1 MPEASHP
8 TDLTAGTD
16 AETGIVRPRRPPRLA
31 AAVQRRVAQAVVGIG
46 LRDRLALLEQ
56 RKALHASIT
65 EPDRIARW
73 QVDAFNQVWKGA
85 TTRFRFYADWQ
96 RRYGLPDQV
105 SDLAALRDFPVLR
118 KADIEASLETIAQD
132 ASPCRFVGTGGSTGP
147 SCWFPRSDEDDRLL
161 HSNMYL
167 GRSWA
172 GIRPG
177 DDIVLIWG
185 HDHLYGFGAK
195 GRIVKAKRRAMD
207 WLIGTRRLDVYRLDD
222 ESVAAYFA
230 AICSRPGAVV
240 VGYVS
245 AIRKLLQFIEQS
257 GADGRAARV
266 RSVIFC
272 SETVF
277 PKDIERVRTILG
289 STPLIEYGM
298 GETGV
303 MAYSRPDSTALSFFW
318 DAFHCHVAAGGE
330 LVVTTLQPRHFP
342 LINYG
347 TGDRVEALEGGTTLP
362 FRCARIVGRTRDL
375 IGLRL
380 RDGRIVETHSEALED
395 CLDLV
400 PEVRSYFIHQK
411 GDAIDIAVRIEPRG
425 ELEQVRRRFLRV
437 IDRQFPGVDEAKLTF
452 SWLQGEPRT
461 IAGKRQYIL
470 RE

>member
-1 MPEASHP
+1 M
-8 TDLTAGTD
+8 DLTTSTD
-16 AETGIVRPRRPPRLA
+16 PETWIVRPSRPPRLA

-46 LRDRLALLEQ
+46 LADRLALLER

-73 QVDAFNQVWKGA
+73 QVDAFNQVWQGA
-85 TTRFRFYADWQ
+85 TKRFRFYADWQ
-96 RRYGLPDQV
+96 RRYGLPDQL
-105 SDLAALRDFPVLR
+105 SGLTALSDFPVLR
-118 KADIEASLETIAQD
+118 KADIEANLATIARD
-132 ASPCRFVGTGGSTGP
+132 ASPCRFAGTGGSTGP

-172 GIRPG
+172 GVRPG

-185 HDHLYGFGAK
+185 HDHLYGFGVK
-195 GRIVKAKRRAMD
+195 GQVVKAKRRAMD

-222 ESVAAYFA
+222 DSVAAYFA
-230 AICSRPGAVV
+230 AICARPGSVV

-245 AIRKLLQFIEQS
+245 AVRKLLQFIERS

-266 RSVIFC
+266 RRVIFC

-289 STPLIEYGM
+289 STPLVEYGM

-303 MAYSRPDSTALSFFW
+303 MAYSRPDSTVLTFLW
-318 DAFHCHVAAGGE
+318 DAFHCHVTAGEE

-347 TGDRVEALEGGTTLP
+347 TGDRVEALEGRTTLP

-380 RDGRIVETHSEALED
+380 RDGAIVETHSELLED

-425 ELEQVRRRFLRV
+425 ELDTVRRRFLRV
-437 IDRQFPGVDEAKLTF
+437 VNQQFPGVDESKLTF
-452 SWLQGEPRT
+452 SWLEGEPRT

>member
-1 MPEASHP
+1 MDMTTGRDWEA
-8 TDLTAGTD
+8 DIA
-16 AETGIVRPRRPPRLA
+16 RRSRRPRLA
-31 AAVQRRVAQAVVGIG
+31 AALQRRVSKAVVGIG

-65 EPDRIARW
+65 EPDRMARW
-73 QVDAFNQVWKGA
+73 QVDAFNQVWRGA
-85 TTRFRFYADWQ
+85 TTRYRFYADW
-96 RRYGLPDQV
+96 RRRHGLPEQLG
-105 SDLAALRDFPVLR
+105 DLAALRDFPVLR
-118 KADIEASLETIAQD
+118 KADIEASLESIAQD
-132 ASPCRFVGTGGSTGP
+132 AAPCRFAGTGGSSGP
-147 SCWFPRSDEDDRLL
+147 SCWFPRSDGDDRLL
-161 HSNMYL
+161 HSSMYL

-185 HDHLYGFGAK
+185 HEHLYGFGAK
-195 GRIVKAKRRAMD
+195 GHVVKAKRRAMD
-207 WLIGTRRLDVYRLDD
+207 WLIGTRRLNVYHLDD
-222 ESVAAYFA
+222 NSVAAYFD

-245 AIRKLLQFIEQS
+245 AIRKLLQYVESS
-257 GADGRAARV
+257 GIDGRKARV
-266 RSVIFC
+266 RGVIFC

-303 MAYSRPDSTALSFFW
+303 MAYSRPDNTALTFFW
-318 DAFHCHVAAGGE
+318 DAIRCHVAAGDE
-330 LVVTTLQPRHFP
+330 LIVTTLQPRHFP

-347 TGDRVEALEGGTTLP
+347 TGDRVEPLDGPATLP
-362 FRCARIVGRTRDL
+362 FRCARIIGRTRDVL
-375 IGLRL
+375 ALRL
-380 RDGRIVETHSEALED
+380 CDERIVETHSELLED

-400 PEVRSYFIHQK
+400 SEVRSYFIHQK
-411 GDAIDIAVRIEPRG
+411 GEAIDIAVRVEPRA
-425 ELEQVRRRFLRV
+425 ELDAVRRRFLQV
-437 IDRQFPGVDEAKLTF
+437 VSGQLPGIDEATLTF
-452 SWLQGEPRT
+452 SRLEREPRT

>member
-1 MPEASHP
+1 M
-8 TDLTAGTD
+8 DLTIGRN
-16 AETGIVRPRRPPRLA
+16 AETGSIRRSPPPRLTA
-31 AAVQRRVAQAVVGIG
+31 ALQRRVSQAVVGVG
-46 LRDRLALLEQ
+46 LADRLALLEQ
-56 RKALHASIT
+56 RKALHAAIT
-65 EPDRIARW
+65 EPESIARW
-73 QVDAFNQVWKGA
+73 QVDAFNKAWRSA
-85 TTRFRFYADWQ
+85 TRRFRFYADW
-96 RRYGLPDQV
+96 RRRHGLPDQLR
-105 SDLAALRDFPVLR
+105 DLAALRDFPVLR
-118 KADIEASLETIAQD
+118 KADIEASLATIAAD
-132 ASPCRFVGTGGSTGP
+132 ASPCRFAATGGSTGP
-147 SCWFPRSDEDDRLL
+147 SCRFPRSDEDDRQL

-172 GIRPG
+172 GVRPG

-222 ESVAAYFA
+222 QSVAGYYA
-230 AICSRPGAVV
+230 AICARPGTVV

-245 AIRKLLQFIEQS
+245 AIRKLLQFIERA
-257 GADGRAARV
+257 GVDGREARV
-266 RSVIFC
+266 RCVIFC

-303 MAYSRPDSTALSFFW
+303 MAYSRPDSTDLTFFW
-318 DAFHCHVAAGGE
+318 DAVHAHVAASRE
-330 LVVTTLQPRHFP
+330 LIVTTLQPRHFP

-347 TGDRVEALEGGTTLP
+347 TGDRVEALDGPATLP
-362 FRCARIVGRTRDL
+362 FRCARILGRSRDL

-380 RDGRIVETHSEALED
+380 RDGGRIETHSEMLED

-411 GDAIDIAVRIEPRG
+411 GDAIDIAVRTEPRG
-425 ELEQVRRRFLRV
+425 ELDAVRRRFLRV
-437 IDRQFPGVDEAKLTF
+437 MTQQFPEFDEAALSF
-452 SWLQGEPRT
+452 SWLEREPRT
-461 IAGKRQYIL
+461 IAGKRRYIL